1 MFYIQASG
9 LKIGTWFRYRSGVK
23 TSLSL
28 FFELPNF
35 GNLLCPILS
44 DRIFKGFTYVVCVKM
59 QQNVVK
65 SKVWVLYIVPIFQQK
80 DTKITTTTKLCV
92 YFQKFSTH
100 FFLSPSLG
108 CYCSL
113 SIVRFYWHI
122 FWGDN
127 PIRIVVAHRSPSF
140 LLSKYHA
147 GKRFLASRG
156 HGY

>member
-9 LKIGTWFRYRSGVK
+9 LRIGTWFRYRSGVK

-65 SKVWVLYIVPIFQQK
+65 SRVWVLGTYCAYFSTEGYQNHHHH
-80 DTKITTTTKLCV
+80 KIV
-92 YFQKFSTH
+92 YFQKFSSH